1 MHNLCQSSVKDT
13 TTSELRRIWTHLVV
27 SVVPDVNLVAH
38 VPLQDLIPLL
48 LGDKSGCIHRAAVA
62 DDQAVA
68 LASLGQGKEGV
79 LNLDHRAQ
87 KVFLHIQPQ
96 TEVTRDQYV
105 ERAELGIQ
113 VLISKLT
120 WNSI

>member
-1 MHNLCQSSVKDT
+1 MNNLHQSLVKDPGGT
-13 TTSELRRIWTHLVV
+13 RRIWTHLVV

-48 LGDKSGCIHRAAVA
+48 FRDKSGCVHGATIT

-105 ERAELGIQ
+105 EKAKLGIQ
-113 VLISKLT
+113 MSVSKLT

>member
-1 MHNLCQSSVKDT
+1 MNHLCQSSVEDT
-13 TTSELRRIWTHLVV
+13 GRLRRICTHLVV
-27 SVVPDVNLVAH
+27 PVVPDVDLVAH

-48 LGDKSGCIHRAAVA
+48 LRDKSGCVHGATVA

-79 LNLDHRAQ
+79 LDLDHRAQ

-105 ERAELGIQ
+105 DKAKLGVQ
-113 VLISKLT
+113 VSVSKLT
-120 WNSI
+120 WNSL